1 MAIAREGRRMRSPAL
16 RMIALCVDADKFW
29 AQRNARHGFIK
40 TFLNPIIIT
49 THLRATR
56 SNANGDYSCCR

>member
-1 MAIAREGRRMRSPAL
+1 MAIAREGRVRSPAL

-29 AQRNARHGFIK
+29 AQRNARYGFIK

-49 THLRATR
+49 AHLRAAR
-56 SNANGDYSCCR
+56 NANGDYSCCR